1 MESDLLKNIIFRS
14 TVYAENKK
22 TMSIKK
28 IAYLLC
34 FVILLYGCTGAKSQQ
49 DESATIQSR
58 SGNLQLKIKNNDTSS
73 TSEDKSVEYQE
84 FRVMFYNVENLFDTY
99 DDPDKRDDDFLPN
112 GSMRWTPTRYND
124 HLRKTAQ
131 VISAI
136 GEWDTPAI
144 CGMCEVENDTVLIHL
159 LNRTPLREQHYSYC
173 ITTGSDTR
181 GINNALIYQRD
192 KFRYLGH
199 SSERIPFTD
208 KKRLSRDIL
217 HVWGELIT
225 GERLDIFVCHF
236 PSRSGGEKE
245 SEPDRIDATKHL
257 RKLCDS
263 LYRING
269 EANIIAMGDF
279 NDTPSDKS
287 IGYLIKGSKAA
298 TNLINL
304 FGDPKKLNFPGS
316 HKFQG
321 EWSQLDQMFISR
333 NMNKYLKSG
342 SPRIFAE
349 EFILSTNNRGEKAPL
364 RNFQGPIYRNG
375 FSDHLPIVAD
385 FLLPLN

>member
-1 MESDLLKNIIFRS
+1 MKSKQFTLKLAFLI
-14 TVYAENKK
+14 
-22 TMSIKK
+22 
-28 IAYLLC
+28 C
-34 FVILLYGCTGAKSQQ
+34 FLVLLYGCYDAKSQ
-49 DESATIQSR
+49 SR
-58 SGNLQLKIKNNDTSS
+58 SSDDSKMSTQNDKKTKLQSNTDNDSR
-73 TSEDKSVEYQE
+73 E

-99 DDPDKRDDDFLPN
+99 DDPHKNDNEFLPD
-112 GSMRWTPTRYND
+112 GPRRWTVGRYYN

-136 GEWDTPAI
+136 GEWGTPAI
-144 CGMCEVENDTVLIHL
+144 CGMCEIESDSVLIHL
-159 LNRTPLREQHYSYC
+159 LGRTQLREQHYSYC
-173 ITTGSDTR
+173 ITTGSDIR

-199 SSERIPFTD
+199 TSARIPFTN
-208 KKRLSRDIL
+208 KSRRSRDIL
-217 HVWGELIT
+217 HVWGEVIS

-245 SEPDRIDATKHL
+245 TEPDRIEAARYL

-263 LYRING
+263 LYIMNP

-279 NDTPSDKS
+279 NDNPSDKS
-287 IGYLIKGSKAA
+287 ISILKKGSKSKS
-298 TNLINL
+298 NLINL
-304 FGDPKKLNFPGS
+304 FGNAKKLNFMGT

-321 EWSQLDQMFISR
+321 EWSQLDQMFVSKKW
-333 NMNKYLKSG
+333 NNYLKEG

-349 EFILSTNNRGEKAPL
+349 DFLLSKNANGEQAPL
-364 RNFQGPIYRNG
+364 RSYQGPIYKGG

-385 FLLPLN
+385 FLLPLP